1 MTTYKCHWM
10 LSRWRKFNCLTG
22 ALHAVLHSGCFIFR
36 SSNPQRHLPCA
47 GGCFSTRL
55 LSQTFQ
61 KISTIAS
68 AQHSRRVIEAVNVPE
83 EENNRRLEEPKDHYN
98 NPKPPQPPQCPGC
111 PLYFSQTREL
121 SLLWKRKVQVVH
133 DNNPKPPQHPQT
145 CSCDFRRRRT
155 TTVLSA
161 FTSISVSEGA
171 VNVPEEEKST
181 ITSNSIHCQPSLPAQ
196 FLRELS
202 FQGRSS

>member
-1 MTTYKCHWM
+1 MT
-10 LSRWRKFNCLTG
+10 LTNQAG
-22 ALHAVLHSGCFIFR
+22 QQSPI
-36 SSNPQRHLPCA
+36 HLPCA
-47 GGCFSTRL
+47 SGCFSTRL

-68 AQHSRRVIEAVNVPE
+68 AQHSRRDIEAVNVPE

-98 NPKPPQPPQCPGC
+98 NPKPPQPPKCPGC
-111 PLYFSQTREL
+111 PLYFSQMRDL
-121 SLLWKRKVQVVH
+121 QVVH
-133 DNNPKPPQHPQT
+133 DNNRKPPQHPQT
-145 CSCDFRRRRT
+145 RSCDFRRRRT

-181 ITSNSIHCQPSLPAQ
+181 ITSNSVPEGAVVPEEEQSAITVSLH
-196 FLRELS
+196 ELS
-202 FQGRSS
+202 IRGRSS